1 VRLLRG
7 ARSKPRAKLLGVTR
21 KRLLAPGALRLA
33 GTAAAGVLAG
43 HFLGYRIV
51 FPGSP
56 QRHAILIETG
66 HEYLPMAL
74 RFAAMLAVIVGAATL
89 ARGYARAKAG
99 GYAAPERHAT
109 TAKLALIQIGAFV
122 GLEFME
128 RLVSGVPFHHFLL
141 PILIAGALA
150 QIAIAVVGATL
161 IAMLYRA
168 GETIGRLFA
177 PDDAAAVSPIWSP
190 ARRSAGLSRVFDAP
204 RPIRGP
210 PSLLLRTL

>member
-1 VRLLRG
+1 M
-7 ARSKPRAKLLGVTR
+7 TR
-21 KRLLAPGALRLA
+21 ERPFSPGAFRLA

-66 HEYLPMAL
+66 HGYFPMAL
-74 RFAAMLAVIVGAATL
+74 RFGAMIAVIAGAATL

-99 GYAAPERHAT
+99 GRAAPERRVT

-141 PILIAGALA
+141 PVLLAGALA
-150 QIAIAVVGATL
+150 QVTIAAVGAAL
-161 IAMLYRA
+161 IGALYRA
-168 GETIGRLFA
+168 GEAIGRLFA

-190 ARRSAGLSRVFDAP
+190 VRPSGRPSPSLDAP
-204 RPIRGP
+204 QPIRGP
-210 PSLLLRTL
+210 PSLLLQAS

>member
-1 VRLLRG
+1 
-7 ARSKPRAKLLGVTR
+7 
-21 KRLLAPGALRLA
+21 
-33 GTAAAGVLAG
+33 VLAG

-66 HEYLPMAL
+66 HGYFPMAL
-74 RFAAMLAVIVGAATL
+74 RFAAMLAVIAGAATL
-89 ARGYARAKAG
+89 AGGYARAKAG
-99 GYAAPERHAT
+99 GYATPERHVT

-150 QIAIAVVGATL
+150 QIAIAAVGAAL

-177 PDDAAAVSPIWSP
+177 PEDAAAVSPIWSP
-190 ARRSAGLSRVFDAP
+190 ARRSVRLGRSLNSP

-210 PSLLLRTL
+210 PSLLPHAL

>member
-1 VRLLRG
+1 MIR
-7 ARSKPRAKLLGVTR
+7 KPPFS
-21 KRLLAPGALRLA
+21 PGALRLA

-56 QRHAILIETG
+56 QRHAMLIETG
-66 HEYLPMAL
+66 HGYFPMAL
-74 RFAAMLAVIVGAATL
+74 RFGAMLAVIAGAATL
-89 ARGYARAKAG
+89 AGGYARAKAG
-99 GYAAPERHAT
+99 GYEQPQPRVT

-122 GLEFME
+122 CLEFME

-150 QIAIAVVGATL
+150 QIAIAAVGATL

-168 GETIGRLFA
+168 GESIRRLFA
-177 PDDAAAVSPIWSP
+177 PEDAAAESPIWSP
-190 ARRSAGLSRVFDAP
+190 TRRSVRLSRTLDAP
-204 RPIRGP
+204 QPIRGP
-210 PSLLLRTL
+210 PSLLPLAL

>member
-1 VRLLRG
+1 ML
-7 ARSKPRAKLLGVTR
+7 R
-21 KRLLAPGALRLA
+21 KRPFAPGALRLA

-66 HEYLPMAL
+66 HGYFPMAL
-74 RFAAMLAVIVGAATL
+74 RFGAMIAVIAGAATL

-99 GYAAPERHAT
+99 GYAAPERRVT

-150 QIAIAVVGATL
+150 QIAIAAVGAAL

-168 GETIGRLFA
+168 GESIGRVFA
-177 PDDAAAVSPIWSP
+177 PDDAAALSPIWSP
-190 ARRSAGLSRVFDAP
+190 ARRSVRVSRALDAP
-204 RPIRGP
+204 QPIRGP
-210 PSLLLRTL
+210 PVLLLQAL